1 MSYRYKRYIS
11 YIIIT
16 FFVMIMPFIT
26 INGNHLLLLSFDKMV
41 FHFLGL
47 SFNMDELYIM
57 PFLLMSMF
65 LFIFA
70 ITSIKGR
77 IWCGWACPQTIFR
90 TIYRDL
96 IESTILDLRK
106 IKNKQKDIKYNKL
119 SKYLKKY
126 LSLIIWFILC
136 LIISLNFLLYFIASE
151 DLFSYIQNPNDHK
164 LLYSFILGIAAFLF
178 YDIVFLKENF
188 CTYLCPYAMMQ
199 SALFDKNTT
208 QALYNYNRGGKIY
221 KKAEKTIFNIKDFE
235 ESSSECTT
243 CEACVKI
250 CPANI
255 DIRKGLQIECINC
268 LECVDACTTVM
279 GKLDKKSLVIWNSP
293 NETFNNIYTKL
304 FNKKSV
310 MYMITISLALILAF
324 VTAQKKEP
332 FILHINKTTSLY
344 NIKGEI
350 VSNNYILSFH
360 NRLDKRYTYK
370 IRIDNKDFS
379 IKRLKEISLEP
390 NKRRKTVFIVQA
402 KKRLFLSD
410 AKDTAIKLNITAFI
424 KEDESIKIHKVIS
437 FIYPRNSLFR

>member
-1 MSYRYKRYIS
+1 M
-11 YIIIT
+11 
-16 FFVMIMPFIT
+16 
-26 INGNHLLLLSFDKMV
+26 
-41 FHFLGL
+41 
-47 SFNMDELYIM
+47 
-57 PFLLMSMF
+57 
-65 LFIFA
+65 
-70 ITSIKGR
+70 
-77 IWCGWACPQTIFR
+77 
-90 TIYRDL
+90 
-96 IESTILDLRK
+96 
-106 IKNKQKDIKYNKL
+106 
-119 SKYLKKY
+119 
-126 LSLIIWFILC
+126 
-136 LIISLNFLLYFIASE
+136 
-151 DLFSYIQNPNDHK
+151 
-164 LLYSFILGIAAFLF
+164 
-178 YDIVFLKENF
+178 
-188 CTYLCPYAMMQ
+188 CPYAMMQ

-221 KKAEKTIFNIKDFE
+221 KKAEKTIFNIKDFA

-279 GKLDKKSLVIWNSP
+279 SKLDKKSLVIWNSP

-360 NRLDKRYTYK
+360 NRLDKKYTYK

-390 NKRRKTVFIVQA
+390 NKRRRTVFIVQA

-410 AKDTAIKLNITAFI
+410 VKDTTIKLNITAFI

-437 FIYPRNSLFR
+437 FIYPKNTLFR